1 MSKVIDFP
9 EGSGVNPWY
18 ELSKNKNANFKDVK
32 DINIT
37 TDKITKRFD
46 SINSVNFNE
55 NLLEDKKD

>member
-32 DINIT
+32 DIKE
-37 TDKITKRFD
+37 DRK
-46 SINSVNFNE
+46 SVV
-55 NLLEDKKD
+55 